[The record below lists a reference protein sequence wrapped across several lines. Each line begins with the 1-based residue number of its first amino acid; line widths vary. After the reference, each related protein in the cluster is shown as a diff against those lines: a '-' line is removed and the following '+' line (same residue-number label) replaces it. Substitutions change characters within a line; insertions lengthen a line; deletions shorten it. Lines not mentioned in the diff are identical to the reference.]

1 MKINLMMKKEALL
14 FFLLLS
20 LSTMAQGVE
29 AYITQQMREYPE
41 SHLLDIYKSCF
52 QDYMGAERLVADGER
67 ARVCLIGELANVRL
81 DYMLHQYYEPCGVK
95 GQYVRVSLRAVM
107 ENKITTD
114 ALLGP
119 FVRSANTRKRPL
131 VGKWA
136 IAGIISLAQSR
147 E

>member
-1 MKINLMMKKEALL
+1 
-14 FFLLLS
+14 
-20 LSTMAQGVE
+20 
-29 AYITQQMREYPE
+29 
-41 SHLLDIYKSCF
+41 
-52 QDYMGAERLVADGER
+52 
-67 ARVCLIGELANVRL
+67 
-81 DYMLHQYYEPCGVK
+81 MLHQYYEPCGVK

-136 IAGIISLAQSR
+136 IAGIISLVQSR